1 MPLLARR
8 VERLESATSAPDR
21 IVVLFGDYRD
31 DRGDVA
37 SDEEA
42 WRRERSDAFDPRARI
57 IRIRWVAPG
66 EEPQP

>member
-21 IVVLFGDYRD
+21 VVVLFGDYRD
-31 DRGDVA
+31 DPA
-37 SDEEA
+37 SDEEV
-42 WRRERSDAFDPRARI
+42 WRRERSDAFDPNARI